1 MASTVHVKRSLHFSA
16 RAVKRILWYLIRVDY
31 DDIIHTCDCFP
42 TKDAV
47 PWYSTEERL
56 MKKSA
61 PSLTLNLKF
70 SSVRLARSE
79 VTRNAYGPDTMIVLD

>member
-1 MASTVHVKRSLHFSA
+1 M
-16 RAVKRILWYLIRVDY
+16 
-31 DDIIHTCDCFP
+31 P
-42 TKDAV
+42 TKEAV

-70 SSVRLARSE
+70 SMVRLGKSE